1 MARPKTIKTKA
12 AAAKKAAAEEAKRR
26 KPVTVDEFIADL
38 SAGRR
43 GIPHVKELTQALVE
57 RWGGLQEFVDE
68 TYNLAHDPATPH
80 PTKVRIMEGIFRMLQ
95 YTSET
100 GDGNTQPNE
109 MTSEEITAELQAMLK
124 PILQA
129 AQPAPVV
136 VNG

>member
-1 MARPKTIKTKA
+1 M
-12 AAAKKAAAEEAKRR
+12 
-26 KPVTVDEFIADL
+26 
-38 SAGRR
+38 
-43 GIPHVKELTQALVE
+43 TQALVE

-100 GDGNTQPNE
+100 GEGNTQPDE

-124 PILQA
+124 PLLQTAQA
-129 AQPAPVV
+129 ATGAT
-136 VNG
+136 NG